1 MSDEAASSTLPHVL
15 LCLQMAALTP
25 EQAEQL
31 RKRVQGWRAAEARE
45 RELRRSE
52 GPMSPAES
60 FEAGMEL
67 CELLPDLVSSLD
79 PLRMR
84 EVEHAR
90 LAWRRLRDA
99 WR

>member
-1 MSDEAASSTLPHVL
+1 MV
-15 LCLQMAALTP
+15 ALTP

-31 RKRVQGWRAAEARE
+31 RRRVQGWRAAEARE
-45 RELRRSE
+45 RELRRIE
-52 GPMSPAES
+52 GPMNPAES

-67 CELLPDLVSSLD
+67 CELLPDLSSAPD
-79 PLRMR
+79 PLRTR
-84 EVEHAR
+84 EVEQAR